1 MVGLPDIGSGG
12 RGRRL
17 GVDDGE
23 APRRGSSGSG
33 SDDASGR
40 TSAAAVRRAERPR
53 PPRSAVAGE
62 PPTSPGPAG
71 RRAAVGTAGP
81 TRPDRPGRPARPAG
95 GTARVR
101 EDDHARAVG
110 RGRGSPVGLGEARRD
125 GQRPGHDG
133 HRHRG
138 RGLRRPGSRR
148 AVVGPG
154 PGCGGPAGRG
164 GRRARDGAGRGRA
177 RRAGAGRPAHD
188 PAQRGTE
195 GRRGSGGRV
204 AGRVGDRGR
213 QPVAAADA
221 ARPAAQPGSAAGVRA
236 GRLRVRVGRDRRP
249 AAQARRRPV
258 RRRDPEDR
266 RAHRGVAGGGL
277 PGRPVDRRA
286 AGADRGRRGD
296 RRQQPL
302 HHGLL
307 PRRGTDPPFGAD
319 GPVPAADLGA
329 GPHLR
334 LALRRG
340 AGHDRLRRLA
350 ERAPGAQPVHHSG
363 GRPGRVVSLPPAVRR
378 DAPVGIAPAR
388 ARRGITGPP
397 PSGRLVRGARAT
409 RPGRPVRDGR
419 RRPAHRG
426 PTDHR

>member
-1 MVGLPDIGSGG
+1 MLTMAKLRAAVRVD
-12 RGRRL
+12 RGRTT
-17 GVDDGE
+17 
-23 APRRGSSGSG
+23 PR
-33 SDDASGR
+33 AGR
-40 TSAAAVRRAERPR
+40 AAAAVRRAERPR

-221 ARPAAQPGSAAGVRA
+221 ARPAAAQPGSAAGVRA
-236 GRLRVRVGRDRRP
+236 GRLRVRVGRVPPTCCASSASTCPPPRSGRSSRTP
-249 AAQARRRPV
+249 
-258 RRRDPEDR
+258 
-266 RAHRGVAGGGL
+266 RG
-277 PGRPVDRRA
+277 
-286 AGADRGRRGD
+286 GRRGSTWPAC
-296 RRQQPL
+296 RS
-302 HHGLL
+302 
-307 PRRGTDPPFGAD
+307 PRSRSRSKPPGRS
-319 GPVPAADLGA
+319 PAAA
-329 GPHLR
+329 
-334 LALRRG
+334 
-340 AGHDRLRRLA
+340 
-350 ERAPGAQPVHHSG
+350 
-363 GRPGRVVSLPPAVRR
+363 
-378 DAPVGIAPAR
+378 
-388 ARRGITGPP
+388 
-397 PSGRLVRGARAT
+397 AT
-409 RPGRPVRDGR
+409 SWTTSSKRY
-419 RRPAHRG
+419 
-426 PTDHR
+426 